1 MSMKER
7 QFRRGARS
15 MEAWT
20 LEQKDL
26 RREVVGSRHDDNHI
40 VGIILL
46 LRARECQS
54 QAGRLPVHTL
64 DIDAAGRVHSLNHLL
79 GVPTAKTNM
88 IDSRLEEMREA
99 FRVRLKLSAP
109 ISEEAGSERIPIA
122 QNPLPGSPGWVRRLR
137 LDPHCDVGLRGSRLR
152 GMVVSVMRVRNLQ
165 EERRQI
171 HSCRQLHC

>member
-1 MSMKER
+1 
-7 QFRRGARS
+7 